1 MMQFRQVTGD
11 LRNQPTRLASVVD
24 HIKQSRACSL
34 RGTSYVLG
42 WRSLPAN
49 P

>member
-11 LRNQPTRLASVVD
+11 LRNQPTRLASVVE
-24 HIKQSRACSL
+24 HMNQRRARLL
-34 RGTSYVLG
+34 RGISYVLG

>member
-1 MMQFRQVTGD
+1 MQFRQVTGD

-24 HIKQSRACSL
+24 HIKERRARLL